1 VAGLLDLGGDLSGLG
16 NNLSGINFTATI
28 YKKRCPGMTLF
39 RMPLFTWTA
48 LCTSILM
55 VFSLPR

>member
-1 VAGLLDLGGDLSGLG
+1 
-16 NNLSGINFTATI
+16 
-28 YKKRCPGMTLF
+28 MTLM

-55 VFSLPR
+55 IFAFPALTVASALLA